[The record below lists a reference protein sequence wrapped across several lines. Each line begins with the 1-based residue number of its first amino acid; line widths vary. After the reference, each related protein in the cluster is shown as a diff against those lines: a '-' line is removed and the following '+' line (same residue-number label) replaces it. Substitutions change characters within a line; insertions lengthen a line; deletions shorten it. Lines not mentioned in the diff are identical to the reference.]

1 MSAHNQPIDFQQ
13 FGDELWKIANVFR
26 DDTLKTTE
34 YLEEF
39 SYFLFL
45 KLFDDFERSMEEIDK
60 ASGKK
65 HSSYLPEKYRF
76 YNWATAHHPQ
86 GLLPFVRK
94 MFDDLATMST
104 SHEHD
109 VLFRKLFS
117 NHTLRIRFEPTIREL
132 TQRLLSL
139 QIETASYDV
148 MGRAYEFV
156 VQKLGEQ
163 KQYGQYFTPRHIVD
177 LMVHL
182 VDPKPGEKIYDPAC
196 GTCGFLVRA
205 FEHVIREHI
214 EKEPNAVKREGMMR
228 RLRQEDLHG
237 VEKAPDVFKLGLM
250 NMILHGDGNTNLQ
263 EDDSLSSRAQDL
275 HKGKYDVI
283 LTNPPFGPT
292 AQSRVAT
299 FDYHANLYE
308 ALFLQH
314 IMNSLA
320 PGGRAATVMKEGLL
334 FSGNPRALVKI
345 RQKLV
350 EKFNLLGVISL
361 PGGVFWP
368 YTGSKTSVLI
378 FERPKNSKNGAMT
391 KKVWFYRVEADGFEL
406 SQVRRPIT
414 ESDLPDII
422 AKWPKGDTSDNWY
435 GRGAKPVK
443 PHSWMATIEQIR
455 ANDDY
460 SLTASR
466 YCPYQ
471 AEAIEY
477 EKPDELI
484 EQVIELEG
492 QIQSGL
498 KDLLSMVRGVQR

>member
-1 MSAHNQPIDFQQ
+1 MTGVVDFQR

-45 KLFDDFERSMEEIDK
+45 KLFDDRERNQEEI
-60 ASGKK
+60 ARATGKTYTG
-65 HSSYLPEKYRF
+65 YLPEKYRF
-76 YNWATAHHPQ
+76 YTWATAHHPD
-86 GLLPFVRK
+86 GLLPFVKR
-94 MFDDLATMST
+94 MFIDLATIST
-104 SHEHD
+104 GREYD

-117 NHTLRIRFEPTIREL
+117 NHTLRIRYEPTIREL
-132 TQRLLSL
+132 TQRLLTL
-139 QIETASYDV
+139 KIESTSYDV

-177 LMVHL
+177 LMVRM
-182 VDPKPGEKIYDPAC
+182 VDPKPGEKLYDPAC

-205 FEHVIREHI
+205 FEYVINEHI
-214 EKEPNAVKREGMMR
+214 RKERNAVKQEQMIR
-228 RLRQEDLHG
+228 RLKREDLHG
-237 VEKAPDVFKLGLM
+237 AEKAPDVFKLGLM
-250 NMILHGDGNTNLQ
+250 NMILHGDGNTNLL

-275 HKGKYDVI
+275 RKGKCDVI

-299 FDYHANLYE
+299 FEYHANLYE

-314 IMNSLA
+314 LMTSLA

-334 FSGNPRALVKI
+334 FSGNPRTLVKI

-350 EKFNLLGVISL
+350 EKFNLLGVVSL

-368 YTGSKTSVLI
+368 YTGSKTSILI
-378 FERPKNSKNGAMT
+378 FEKPKNGKRT
-391 KKVWFYRVEADGFEL
+391 QKVWFYRVDADGFEL
-406 SQVRRPIT
+406 SQVRRPIP
-414 ESDLPDII
+414 ENDLPDVL
-422 AKWPKGDTSDNWY
+422 AKWPKRNDAESWHGK
-435 GRGAKPVK
+435 GPKPAQPK
-443 PHSWMATIEQIR
+443 SWIATAEQIR
-455 ANDDY
+455 ANDY
-460 SLTASR
+460 NLTASR

-471 AEAIEY
+471 AEAEEY

-484 EQVIELEG
+484 EQAIELEG
-492 QIQSGL
+492 QIQNGL
-498 KDLLSMVRGVQR
+498 KDLLSMVREAQG